1 MLTEQELENIKQ
13 LFQSDNHTN
22 HKLAIQLAIGAGGM
36 TPLEL
41 AKKYIDGWFHK
52 KPSYTYMSTDNFI
65 IKISDYEIFYR
76 EFDQN
81 YDYKTI
87 SFYTVELYHK
97 FQSVYGEDYI
107 KQNEADGRIIN
118 YIEEIINKTLKEL
131 E

>member
-1 MLTEQELENIKQ
+1 MLNKQELENIKQ
-13 LFQSDNHTN
+13 LFQSDNYTN

-41 AKKYIDGWFHK
+41 AKKYNDRWFHK
-52 KPSYTYMSTDNFI
+52 TPSYTYMNSDNFNI
-65 IKISDYEIFYR
+65 QISDYRIAYR
-76 EFDQN
+76 EFDQS

-97 FQSVYGEDYI
+97 HQSVYGEDYI
-107 KQNEADGRIIN
+107 KQNEAEGRIIN
-118 YIEEIINKTLKEL
+118 YIEEIINKILKEL